1 MFAPYLLRTKPTL
14 YQVLFYRYL
23 NSKTSGIDMEEVQSW
38 YASDK
43 DRVTG
48 RGHFA
53 IWTFFMGEWF
63 GEMNYFF

>member
-1 MFAPYLLRTKPTL
+1 
-14 YQVLFYRYL
+14 
-23 NSKTSGIDMEEVQSW
+23 MEEVQSW

-43 DRVTG
+43 DRVIG
-48 RGHFA
+48 QGLFA